1 MNRKNQVFLEIVSG
15 LHSFLLCLGT
25 YTLIAGLCGL
35 AGAAFLRFHVVGT
48 LLLFPVFLSRM
59 LLVKI
64 RNMILYLL
72 SGVLV
77 SVAVGCAAS
86 FVGGLWLGT
95 GDWDG
100 DWILG
105 ILSGV
110 LSFFIFCV
118 HTHAKITYGRTKRN
132 FQAMP
137 GGTGHFTLREWEIPT
152 IFSVPAPSHW
162 IWFTLLYLCGLFLHR
177 PACLRVIFYMVL
189 VDVFLY
195 FLYHYHYEFYQYVR
209 ENQSIANLPVRT
221 MGRIHKVIGGMAIL
235 ALAFAVLPAAWYGK
249 EPLENVR
256 FERGTSVGQESL
268 RPEEEKEKAAEEPM
282 APMELPEEAEPFV
295 IPKWIRQIAGL
306 GILLV
311 MVSAVFCLLRI
322 LYRAIQNAGA
332 LFAVE
337 EEDEILFLNAVDE
350 NKSFGESRAKPERE
364 GWLSQNARIRR
375 RYKRQIQ
382 KHTIGRP
389 SAWAT
394 PSELERQAGL
404 EGTEEM
410 RKLHEQYEEVR
421 YGGER

>member
-77 SVAVGCAAS
+77 SVAVGRAAS
-86 FVGGLWLGT
+86 FVGGLWLGI
-95 GDWDG
+95 GGWDG

-162 IWFTLLYLCGLFLHR
+162 IWFTLAF
-177 PACLRVIFYMVL
+177 VI
-189 VDVFLY
+189 
-195 FLYHYHYEFYQYVR
+195 
-209 ENQSIANLPVRT
+209 SISVMCSSL
-221 MGRIHKVIGGMAIL
+221 
-235 ALAFAVLPAAWYGK
+235 LAFEFWDK
-249 EPLENVR
+249 KDR
-256 FERGTSVGQESL
+256 STCES
-268 RPEEEKEKAAEEPM
+268 K
-282 APMELPEEAEPFV
+282 
-295 IPKWIRQIAGL
+295 
-306 GILLV
+306 
-311 MVSAVFCLLRI
+311 AVFR
-322 LYRAIQNAGA
+322 Q
-332 LFAVE
+332 
-337 EEDEILFLNAVDE
+337 LN
-350 NKSFGESRAKPERE
+350 
-364 GWLSQNARIRR
+364 
-375 RYKRQIQ
+375 
-382 KHTIGRP
+382 IGH
-389 SAWAT
+389 SNC
-394 PSELERQAGL
+394 
-404 EGTEEM
+404 
-410 RKLHEQYEEVR
+410 KLC
-421 YGGER
+421 